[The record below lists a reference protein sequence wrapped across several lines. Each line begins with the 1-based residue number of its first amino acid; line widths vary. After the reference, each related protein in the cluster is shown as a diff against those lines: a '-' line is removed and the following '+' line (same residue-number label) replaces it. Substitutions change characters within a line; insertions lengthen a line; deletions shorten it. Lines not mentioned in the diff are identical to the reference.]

1 MYILSILLVYYIF
14 IQILLKAHQFF
25 MSFPVASSG
34 LFCLASLNFKWEP
47 KQLDPNVFFSLHG
60 DRKSLVFQMT
70 HMAPTSKEKHLFQNL
85 YRTCLLVSFGD
96 GTLLG
101 TNNIPSQ
108 VTSEDDF
115 PFPQVGYE
123 C

>member
-1 MYILSILLVYYIF
+1 MYILSIFLVHYIF
-14 IQILLKAHQFF
+14 IQISLKAHQFF
-25 MSFPVASSG
+25 YILSGYIFRTFLLGVSQFQMGAQTPSSE
-34 LFCLASLNFKWEP
+34 C
-47 KQLDPNVFFSLHG
+47 FFSLHG
-60 DRKSLVFQMT
+60 DRKSLVYQMT
-70 HMAPTSKEKHLFQNL
+70 HMAPTSKEKPLFQNL
-85 YRTCLLVSFGD
+85 DRTCLLVCFGE
-96 GTLLG
+96 GTLLE

>member
-1 MYILSILLVYYIF
+1 
-14 IQILLKAHQFF
+14 
-25 MSFPVASSG
+25 MSFLVASSG

-70 HMAPTSKEKHLFQNL
+70 HMAPTSEEKHLFQNL
-85 YRTCLLVSFGD
+85 DRTCLLVSFGE